1 MRVIYSREMVLF
13 LKNNFKF
20 HNHRILIK
28 CFKIYIFHNS
38 FIKICGYILF
48 FMRKYKKFSI
58 VLEISHKKRS
68 YNKKVDCTGN

>member
-1 MRVIYSREMVLF
+1 MVIF

-20 HNHRILIK
+20 HSHRILIK

-48 FMRKYKKFSI
+48 FMRKYKKIFNSP
-58 VLEISHKKRS
+58 
-68 YNKKVDCTGN
+68 GNLSEEMNI